1 MVSLCYCAGP
11 VIIDGFSVL
20 WFISQ
25 GYVRD
30 KKLGTFP
37 LFARCCCGISV
48 SMRYWWKI
56 SPRVFSFF
64 PFFRFRK
71 FCPCTLP
78 LMNTKPEFHPP
89 WSAPWWI
96 EDIIRPS
103 QCTLWMTRLICI
115 RSHCRSLLLRCHW
128 NLSPYLNISI
138 LISWRWFNDMGWVR
152 VIYLCCRGIISGRA
166 ETEQSWFSLNRQQG
180 SELSE

>member
-1 MVSLCYCAGP
+1 MYRPLHNRWFLCAMVYLTRLRAGL
-11 VIIDGFSVL
+11 FRCL
-20 WFISQ
+20 
-25 GYVRD
+25 
-30 KKLGTFP
+30 LGVVAVFP
-37 LFARCCCGISV
+37 LVWGIDEKYPKSFV
-48 SMRYWWKI
+48 
-56 SPRVFSFF
+56 SFF

-89 WSAPWWI
+89 WSVPWWI
-96 EDIIRPS
+96 EDIIRRS

-115 RSHCRSLLLRCHW
+115 HSHCRSLLLRCHW